1 VARFT
6 GFCCSARCP
15 RAWRVG
21 SLSSSK
27 GQNNLSLMLK
37 RGIGVLVGAALV
49 VALLAVL
56 PAVDQAQEGRTLIQE
71 APVANRGAD
80 AASARVVVRP
90 GDTPWSISSVQLEPN
105 ATPRLIANGV
115 ERTLPDEVAVAAVP
129 VVRSLAAD
137 SSRRSLL
144 ATLSGARAMVLLADS
159 GLVESIVTDDQYA
172 ARKLLG
178 WVITLASLG
187 IGAFPLVLAII
198 RAARRKSRYR
208 PVYGG
213 RAYATPFAA
222 FGNLHAEGDPQ
233 EATRSAPSEEH
244 KPHADSGNS
253 KNGSDSL
260 DDASRHATVTPI
272 PRSRHRL
279 LLRTRNRG
287 AGRLPRDPT
296 VSGARQSQVR
306 EGASTE
312 R

>member
-56 PAVDQAQEGRTLIQE
+56 PAVDQAQEGRTPIQE

-80 AASARVVVRP
+80 RGSTPTAGVSGRRDRKAPEAA
-90 GDTPWSISSVQLEPN
+90 
-105 ATPRLIANGV
+105 V
-115 ERTLPDEVAVAAVP
+115 ERKTLPDEVAVAAVP

-144 ATLSGARAMVLLADS
+144 ATLSGARAMVLLAAS
-159 GLVESIVTDDQYA
+159 GLVESIVTDDQYS

-178 WVITLASLG
+178 WVITVASLG

-213 RAYATPFAA
+213 RAYATPIA
-222 FGNLHAEGDPQ
+222 
-233 EATRSAPSEEH
+233 
-244 KPHADSGNS
+244 
-253 KNGSDSL
+253 
-260 DDASRHATVTPI
+260 
-272 PRSRHRL
+272 RSRHRR

-287 AGRLPRDPT
+287 AGRPPRDPT
-296 VSGARQSQVR
+296 VSGAWQSQVR